1 MPSFPFASVVDD
13 DLAAIAA
20 RLRRSTVEVH
30 TGRGGRATG
39 HGSGIVWDARG
50 LIVTNAHVARTPAA
64 TVTFA
69 DGRAADARLVA
80 HDPRRDL
87 ATLQVDAPPAGL
99 VPATVGDANAL
110 RPGHVV
116 LAHGHPLGH
125 AHALS
130 VGIVHATDGTPF
142 GRQRG
147 SVIAADIR
155 LAPGNS
161 GGPLANAAGEVVG
174 VNSMIAGGLGIAIP
188 STTVTRF
195 LAASRPRPRLG
206 VSLRPVTV
214 ALRGRPRTIATGL
227 LVLEVAAGSP
237 AARAGVLPGDV
248 LLGVDG
254 TPFAGA
260 DDLLARLVD
269 AGAAGGGTLR
279 LDVGRA
285 GRRTVVAVA
294 LSAPSNRPRRAA

>member
-1 MPSFPFASVVDD
+1 MHPLLVSALDD
-13 DLAAIAA
+13 DLAAVAA
-20 RLRRSTVEVH
+20 RLRRSTVELR
-30 TGRGGRATG
+30 TASGRAAG

-50 LIVTNAHVARTPAA
+50 LIVTNAHVARAPRAA
-64 TVTFA
+64 VTFA
-69 DGRAADARLVA
+69 DGREAEARLVA

-87 ATLQVDAPPAGL
+87 AALQVDAPPADL
-99 VPATVGDANAL
+99 APARVGDVGAL

-125 AHALS
+125 AHALA
-130 VGIVHATDGTPF
+130 VGVVHAVGGTPLARG
-142 GRQRG
+142 GRG
-147 SVIAADIR
+147 NVIAADIR

-161 GGPLANAAGEVVG
+161 GGPLANARGEVVG

-188 STTVTRF
+188 ATTVAHF
-195 LAASRPRPRLG
+195 VAAQRPRPRLG

-214 ALRGRPRTIATGL
+214 ALHDRGRQPRTTATGL
-227 LVLEVAAGSP
+227 LVLEVVDGSA

-254 TPFAGA
+254 APFRDA

-269 AGAAGGGTLR
+269 AAGTTLR

-285 GRRTVVAVA
+285 GRRTVVAVT
-294 LSAPSNRPRRAA
+294 LDAPGDRPRRAA